1 MKTSAYIILAIAIL
15 LPLSCRQDFLDIK
28 PQGQLTSENY
38 FASTEQAIWAVNTIY
53 AHIRQNALPLHFIG
67 MTDIISDDTDKGSEP
82 NDAIFLTA
90 LDNFT
95 FDPGH
100 PSVLEMW
107 RAQYTGIARA
117 NLCIEN
123 LPIVPGI
130 TEAMK
135 NRLLGEAT
143 FLRAYFYFNL
153 VRWYG
158 DVPLI
163 TKTLNPDEYNQSRT
177 PKDQVYQ
184 QIITDLVAAITLLP
198 ERSQY
203 AAADMGRATKGA
215 ARGILAKV
223 YLTRRDYANAEKYA
237 LEVVNS
243 GQYTLF
249 PRYADIFLPVGE
261 HSSESIFEIG
271 CMAVE
276 SWEGRCEYNMVQGVR
291 GIPNLGWGFNRP
303 SDNLVAQY
311 ENGDPRREATV
322 LYVGEVLPD
331 GSGIVQ
337 DNPAL
342 INERYNQKAW
352 VPAHVGL
359 QDNGP
364 GNQRLLRYA
373 DVILILAEA
382 LNEQG
387 RAGDALVYLNQI
399 RKRARGTNN
408 FILPDVTV
416 TDQRE
421 LRHRIW
427 RERRVELALEHHRWF
442 DVIRQ
447 LEVDQEYMLPR
458 LKAIVP
464 MFDRFDPMK
473 HLLMPVPQTEIDLSG
488 QAMSQ
493 NTGY

>member
-15 LPLSCRQDFLDIK
+15 LPLSCRQDFLDVK

-38 FASTEQAIWAVNTIY
+38 FASEEQAIWAVNTIY
-53 AHIRQNALPLHFIG
+53 AHIRQNALPLHIIG
-67 MTDIISDDTDKGSEP
+67 MTDIISDDADKGSEP

-90 LDNFT
+90 LENFT

-117 NLCIEN
+117 NLCLEN
-123 LPIVPGI
+123 IPEVPGI
-130 TEAMK
+130 SESMK
-135 NRLLGEAT
+135 NRLIGEAS
-143 FLRAYFYFNL
+143 FLRAYFYFHL

-163 TKTLNPDEYNQSRT
+163 TKTLNPDEYNQSRVS
-177 PKDQVYQ
+177 KDQVYQ
-184 QIITDLVAAITLLP
+184 QIIADLVTAIEVLP
-198 ERSQY
+198 EKSQY
-203 AAADMGRATKGA
+203 PAADMGRATKGA

-243 GQYTLF
+243 GQYTLL
-249 PRYADIFLPVGE
+249 PRYSDIFLPIGE
-261 HSSESIFEIG
+261 HSSESVFEIG

-276 SWEGRCEYNMVQGVR
+276 SWEGRCEFNMVQGVR

-311 ENGDPRREATV
+311 ENGDPRREATI

-331 GSGIVQ
+331 GSGVIQ
-337 DNPAL
+337 PNPAL
-342 INERYNQKAW
+342 INPRYNQKAW
-352 VPAHVGL
+352 TPSHVGL

-364 GNQRLLRYA
+364 GNQRLLRYS
-373 DVILILAEA
+373 DVMLILAEA

-387 RAGDALVYLNQI
+387 KSGDALIYLNMV

-416 TDQRE
+416 TEMRE

-427 RERRVELALEHHRWF
+427 RERRVELAMEQHRWF

-447 LEVDQEYMLPR
+447 MEVDPEYLLPR
-458 LKAIVP
+458 LKAIQP
-464 MFDRFDPMK
+464 QFDRFEPMK
-473 HLLMPVPQTEIDLSG
+473 HLLMPIPQTEIDLSG
-488 QAMSQ
+488 QAMGQ
-493 NTGY
+493 NPGY